1 MTLGR
6 RRRYDG
12 ITSSVVFYQI
22 RSTSWTSDWRCHVI
36 QLPDHHCILSVIV
49 MSQQNILIV
58 GATRGPGKELA
69 KQYHEAGH
77 NVSGTGKSSGVI
89 AGVRCLPLLPARSET
104 PDDRLG
110 IRWITGVD
118 VSESQAGTTIVSG
131 LRNEQQDV
139 VIVSAGYFP
148 KESIDEPDFDKEV
161 FTYKVC
167 AIGPVFVVHS
177 LWKAG
182 LLKQGSKVIRRCCRP
197 GAPCIHEDGDGGW
210 SRLRQVL
217 ARRWSRDAG

>member
-1 MTLGR
+1 
-6 RRRYDG
+6 
-12 ITSSVVFYQI
+12 
-22 RSTSWTSDWRCHVI
+22 
-36 QLPDHHCILSVIV
+36 

-77 NVSGTGKSSGVI
+77 NVSGT
-89 AGVRCLPLLPARSET
+89 ARSET

-161 FTYKVC
+161 FTYKSMEGGV
-167 AIGPVFVVHS
+167 IE
-177 LWKAG
+177 AG
-182 LLKQGSKVIRRCCRP
+182 QQSHQALL
-197 GAPCIHEDGDGGW
+197 
-210 SRLRQVL
+210 
-217 ARRWSRDAG
+217 